1 MTGPSKEQEN
11 AMSLAQTLF
20 ALERELAH
28 GDGDTYQRL
37 LTDGAVVVVPGM
49 TMDKAQTVDAMNAS
63 PGWDAVGFA
72 EERVTELNAEA
83 ALLTYRFL
91 GRRGDDLDYKA
102 LMGSVYVMS
111 GQGWRLAFHQQ
122 TPLERG

>member
-1 MTGPSKEQEN
+1 MT
-11 AMSLAQTLF
+11 LAQTLF

-28 GDGDTYQRL
+28 GDGETYKRL
-37 LTDGAVVVVPGM
+37 LTDGAVVVVPAM

-63 PGWDAVGFA
+63 SGWDAVGFA
-72 EERVTELNAEA
+72 DKKLTELNDEA

-91 GRRGDDLDYKA
+91 GRRGDVDYKA
-102 LMGSVYVMS
+102 LMGSVYVLT

-122 TPLERG
+122 TLLE